1 MHLFQI
7 STYPGRTREQKETF
21 AKAITN
27 AAVEILKAKRQHV
40 IITYDI
46 ITYDERPC
54 ENWHITGEQSR
65 ERRDFGI
72 PRMCMQHK
80 EI

>member
-1 MHLFQI
+1 MPLIQI
-7 STYPGRTREQKETF
+7 STYPKRTREQKEAF

-27 AAVEILKAKRQHV
+27 AALEILKAERRHV
-40 IITYDI
+40 IITYDQ
-46 ITYDERPC
+46 RPS
-54 ENWHITGEQSR
+54 ENWYFSGEQSR

-72 PRMCMQHK
+72 PRMCIQHK

>member
-1 MHLFQI
+1 MHIIQI
-7 STYPGRTREQKETF
+7 PTYAGKTREQKEAF

-27 AAVEILKAKRQHV
+27 AAAEILKAKRQHV
-40 IITYDI
+40 IITYD
-46 ITYDERPC
+46 ERPSK
-54 ENWHITGEQSR
+54 NWYISREQSR

>member
-27 AAVEILKAKRQHV
+27 AAVEILKAKLQHV
-40 IITYDI
+40 I

-54 ENWHITGEQSR
+54 ENWYITGEQSR

>member
-1 MHLFQI
+1 MPLIQI
-7 STYPGRTREQKETF
+7 STYPWRTREQNESF
-21 AKAITN
+21 VEAITN
-27 AAVEILKAKRQHV
+27 AAVEILKAKRQYV
-40 IITYDI
+40 IITYDQ
-46 ITYDERPC
+46 RPN
-54 ENWHITGEQSR
+54 ENWYISGNLSR

>member
-1 MHLFQI
+1 MHLIQI
-7 STYPGRTREQKETF
+7 STYPGRTRELKETF
-21 AKAITN
+21 AKPITN

-40 IITYDI
+40 IV
-46 ITYDERPC
+46 TYDERSS
-54 ENWHITGEQSR
+54 ENWYISGEQSR

-72 PRMCMQHK
+72 PRTCMQHK